1 MRLLPA
7 KRAPGWERLG
17 VLDGMRGIAIALVV
31 WYHLRLVSGCTF
43 WGADVIVRAGFL
55 GVDLFFFVSGFC
67 IAYPYVRARA
77 AGLPPPRRAEFVRR
91 RALKIVPSYVLA
103 LLVFGVV
110 YHARFDSGWDELTQ
124 FLAHLAFVHVWSHA
138 TFGSFSGPLWTLG
151 VEVQFYALFALLG
164 PAFARRPV
172 RSYLACLAVAVV
184 YRTVLAVTG
193 ADADFGWLNQLPA
206 VVDVFAAGLLAA
218 AAFVHLGP
226 RVRPRHVAH
235 ATGTALGAAVLAVV
249 ACVGLAIAAQGGDD
263 GAHRWLNAWR
273 VAFGPVLG
281 AGTLGAAFGAPSL
294 RRWLASPVLGW
305 LSTLSYN
312 AYLWNLEIAVGLQ
325 NAGLPGWAV
334 FAGGAAGTFAV
345 ALAITHGF
353 ERPLMT
359 GAVFGAARERL
370 GEIWALVLPRP
381 AAEPSANA

>member
-1 MRLLPA
+1 MRLPA
-7 KRAPGWERLG
+7 DCPEVAERLG

-31 WYHLRLVSGCTF
+31 WYHLRLVSGCTLV
-43 WGADVIVRAGFL
+43 GADAIARAGFL

-67 IAYPYVRARA
+67 IAYPYVRVRA

-110 YHARFDSGWDELTQ
+110 YRARFDSSGDELMQ
-124 FLAHLAFVHVWSHA
+124 FLAHLSFVHVWSHA

-164 PAFARRPV
+164 PALARRPV
-172 RSYLACLAVAVV
+172 LGYLACLTIAVV
-184 YRTVLAVTG
+184 YRTVLGVTG
-193 ADADFGWLNQLPA
+193 ADTDFGWLNQLPA
-206 VVDVFAAGLLAA
+206 VLDEFAAGLLAA
-218 AAFVHLGP
+218 AAFVYLGP
-226 RVRPRHVAH
+226 RMEARHVPL
-235 ATGTALGAAVLAVV
+235 ATMAALGALVLTLA
-249 ACVGLAIAAQGGDD
+249 ACVGLAFAAQGGDD

-281 AGTLGAAFGAPSL
+281 AGTLGAAFGSASL
-294 RRWLASPVLGW
+294 RRWLASPALRW

-325 NAGLPGWAV
+325 NAGLPGWAI

-345 ALAITHGF
+345 ALAVTHWF

-359 GAVFGAARERL
+359 GAAVRAVRQRTR
-370 GEIWALVLPRP
+370 EIWALALPR
-381 AAEPSANA
+381 ATEPSANA